1 MNISKQVQDLSKKLP
16 GKIYYE
22 YDMRRLNWF
31 NLGGPTKV
39 FFKPNTLQELIFF
52 LKNFSNSLPIK
63 VLGVG
68 SNTLIRDGGY
78 DGVIIKL
85 GKNFSHLSKL
95 DDNTV
100 ISGSAVLDKQL
111 SNFAIENSIAGL
123 EFLSC
128 IPGSIGGAIKMNS
141 GCYDYDVSKCI
152 VSIQVVDC
160 NGIVRTI
167 KSEKINFFYRGSD
180 LSDDLIFL
188 SGTFKGKKQNGK
200 KIKERM
206 EKLLAIKKKSQPTGI
221 KTCGSTFKNPT
232 NQTQKKA
239 WELIK
244 EAQCENMKIGDA
256 TISEKHS
263 NFFVNQGSATSND
276 MENLISLVR
285 EKVFNT
291 TGIKLE
297 LELQIIGEKK

>member
-1 MNISKQVQDLSKKLP
+1 MKLINQIESIKERFS
-16 GKIYYE
+16 GKIFFNAN
-22 YDMRRLNWF
+22 LSQFSWF
-31 NLGGPTKV
+31 NIGGPAKV
-39 FFKPNTLQELIFF
+39 LFKPKNLKELSIF
-52 LKNFSNSLPIK
+52 LKEIKGVNKIK
-63 VLGVG
+63 VLGAG
-68 SNTLIRDGGY
+68 SNTLIRDGGF

-85 GKNFSHLSKL
+85 GKYFSHLSKL
-95 DDNTV
+95 DDNTI

-111 SNFAIENSIAGL
+111 SNFALENSIAGL

-141 GCYDYDVSKCI
+141 GCYDYDISKCI

>member
-1 MNISKQVQDLSKKLP
+1 MNISKQVQDLSKKLS

-31 NLGGPTKV
+31 NLGGSAKV
-39 FFKPNTLQELIFF
+39 FFKPNTLEELIFF
-52 LKNFSNSLPIK
+52 LKKFSNSLPIK

-68 SNTLIRDGGY
+68 SNILIREGGY
-78 DGVIIKL
+78 NGVIIKL
-85 GKNFSHLSKL
+85 GKYFSHLSKL

-111 SNFAIENSIAGL
+111 SNFALENSIGGL

-128 IPGSIGGAIKMNS
+128 IPGSIGGAIRMNS
-141 GCYDYDVSKCI
+141 GCYGYDISKCI
-152 VSIQVVDC
+152 ASIQTVDR
-160 NGIVRTI
+160 NAIVRTI
-167 KSEKINFFYRGSD
+167 KSEKINFFYRGSN
-180 LSDDLIFL
+180 LSDDFIFL
-188 SGTFKGKKQNGK
+188 SGTFKGKKQDSK
-200 KIKERM
+200 KIKKKM
-206 EKLLAIKKKSQPTGI
+206 EKLSTIKKKSQPSRI

-232 NQTQKKA
+232 SQTQKKA

-244 EAQCENMKIGDA
+244 EAHCENMKIGGA

-263 NFFVNQGSATSND
+263 NFFINQGSATSND
-276 MENLISLVR
+276 MENLINLVR

>member
-1 MNISKQVQDLSKKLP
+1 MNISKQVQDLSKKLS
-16 GKIYYE
+16 GKIYYK

-39 FFKPNTLQELIFF
+39 FFKPNTLEELIFF
-52 LKNFSNSLPIK
+52 LKTFPNNLPIK

-68 SNTLIRDGGY
+68 SNILIREGGY
-78 DGVIIKL
+78 NGVIIKL
-85 GKNFSHLSKL
+85 GKYFSHLSKL
-95 DDNTV
+95 NDNTV

-111 SNFAIENSIAGL
+111 SNFALENSIAGL

-141 GCYDYDVSKCI
+141 ECYGYDISKCI
-152 VSIQVVDC
+152 ISIQVADH

-188 SGTFKGKKQNGK
+188 SGTFKGKKQDGK
-200 KIKERM
+200 KIKARM

-256 TISEKHS
+256 VISEKHI

-297 LELQIIGEKK
+297 LELQIIGKKK